1 MDALRFEMWKPISQK
16 SVPGVMPGAYY
27 VSDFGRVYSCLR
39 NRLLEQVPTWN
50 GYYRVALRN
59 INKTTRYHLIHRI
72 VMIEFNPIE
81 NYQNMQVNHING
93 NKEHNFLSNL
103 EWCTCSENILHA
115 FITGNK
121 SQYKGEDCSYATITN
136 EQADTIARMIS
147 EQKYT
152 HQEIADIIGCKLNIV
167 DNISSGSNWREY
179 HDKYELYK
187 YKRTTNKFSD
197 EDLCKICEY
206 FENNKNKYNSKSELF
221 RHTLSDLFGLEY
233 SNRLSTTMC
242 RIYNHETRTDIT
254 NRYNF

>member
-1 MDALRFEMWKPISQK
+1 
-16 SVPGVMPGAYY
+16 
-27 VSDFGRVYSCLR
+27 
-39 NRLLEQVPTWN
+39 
-50 GYYRVALRN
+50 
-59 INKTTRYHLIHRI
+59 
-72 VMIEFNPIE
+72 MIEFNPIE

-115 FITGNK
+115 FMTENK
-121 SQYKGEDCSYATITN
+121 SQYKGEDCSFATITN

-152 HQEIADIIGCKLNIV
+152 HQEIADTVGCKLNIV
-167 DNISSGSNWREY
+167 RSISSGSNWREY
-179 HDKYELYK
+179 HDKYELSK
-187 YKRTTNKFSD
+187 YKRTINKFSD

-233 SNRLSTTMC
+233 SNRLCTTMC
-242 RIYNHETRTDIT
+242 RIYNRETRTDIT